1 MSDTIEIQYKHSEE
15 ISAANLLLFS
25 KKPPLPFRRDRPQIA
40 NFAMELLSS
49 VHSAHFE
56 RMYWVRNGLI
66 LTENE

>member
-1 MSDTIEIQYKHSEE
+1 MRILKQHSEE

-25 KKPPLPFRRDRPQIA
+25 KKPPLPFRRDRREIA